1 MKQYITG
8 IKEHFSNKWGLLVI
22 LLLGVL
28 ICSKMILT
36 DKIPIA
42 VGISVVPFILVAL
55 VIFINRPKI
64 LFTIVFAVNYIIM
77 GLNRYVSFP
86 IPISVI
92 MDGIYMV
99 TIAILVVYS
108 IKRTESWHRVF
119 NAMTGIYLV
128 WVIYCLIEAFNDT
141 TGTGFAFT
149 PWFREVRPMAFHILY
164 IIIIYALLFN
174 KIKDIKWL
182 MFLWGIFILL
192 ATAKGYWQR
201 NHGFDRYEMAWLM
214 AGGARTH
221 FISTGIRYFSFFSD
235 AANYG
240 SNMAACMVIY
250 SICTLYTKKKFEK
263 IYCILITLA
272 SGYGMLISGTR
283 SAMMVALIGYV
294 LFTLL
299 SKNWKYFTLA
309 IGVVIFSIVFFKFT
323 TLGESNR
330 LIHRMRTAFN
340 PQDASLQV
348 RLQNQKAIKAYM
360 REAPWGIGIG
370 RDGSNIPT
378 TNKYWVV
385 SITPPDSTLVY
396 IWIRTGIIGLIVFL
410 TVIISLI
417 LMECYIVMFKIKHK
431 ELRGLLTAF
440 TCAGACMLIAGYGN
454 NILTQYPNS
463 LLFFGAQTLVFMGT
477 YFDKQLTLEEEQQQ
491 SGKKTESNELP
502 A

>member
-1 MKQYITG
+1 MKEYIAG

-22 LLLGVL
+22 LILGVL
-28 ICSKMILT
+28 ICSKMVLT
-36 DKIPIA
+36 
-42 VGISVVPFILVAL
+42 GNISNATGVAIFPFILIATV
-55 VIFINRPKI
+55 VFIKRPKI
-64 LFTIVFAVNYIIM
+64 LFIIIFTVNYIIM
-77 GLNRYVSFP
+77 GINRYVSIP
-86 IPISVI
+86 IPISVV
-92 MDGIYMV
+92 MDGMYMV
-99 TIAILVVYS
+99 TIAILTIYS
-108 IKRTESWHRVF
+108 IKKTEGWHRIF
-119 NAMTGIYLV
+119 NAMTGIYLA

-174 KIKDIKWL
+174 KIKDIKWF
-182 MFLWGIFILL
+182 MFIWGIFILL

-214 AGGARTH
+214 SGGARTH

-250 SICTLYTKKKFEK
+250 SICALYTKKKFEK

-283 SAMMVALIGYV
+283 SAMMVALMGYV

-299 SKNWKYFTLA
+299 SKNWKYFTIA
-309 IGVVIFSIVFFKFT
+309 IGVVIFSVGFFKFT
-323 TLGESNR
+323 TLGDSNK

-340 PQDASLQV
+340 PDDASLQV

-385 SITPPDSTLVY
+385 SITPPDSSLVY

-431 ELRGLLTAF
+431 ELRGFLTAF

-463 LLFFGAQTLVFMGT
+463 LLFFGAQALVFMGT
-477 YFDKQLTLEEEQQQ
+477 YFDRQLTLEEEQKQF
-491 SGKKTESNELP
+491 GEKTKLNELP
-502 A
+502 T